1 MNASRPGRL
10 HYAWIVAAVT
20 FVALLVSA
28 GIRATPGVLI
38 LPLEHATGWSRSTI
52 SLAIAVNIALYGLM
66 GPFAGALMARI
77 GIRAT
82 TAIGLAVVA
91 AGVGATSL
99 VREPW
104 QLIALWGVVV
114 GIGTGM
120 VAIVLAAAVATRW
133 FVARRGLV
141 SGILTAS
148 TATGQLVFLPLL
160 AWIAAWGGWR
170 PVTLTVAC
178 AAVAALVPVLLF
190 MRDRPESLNLR
201 AYGAT
206 ALDPSAEPAFL
217 RSGNPLTVAFA
228 TLGRCSRSRDFWVL
242 GGSFFICGASTNGL
256 IGTHFIPACGD
267 HGIPEVRAA
276 GLLAAMGILDLV
288 GTSASGWLTDRGNPR
303 VLLFWYY
310 GLRGLS
316 LLFLPYAFDLSFGG
330 LSVFAIFYGLDWIAT
345 VPPTL
350 RLATDLF
357 GAEEAPIVYGWIAAA
372 RQLGASATALLA
384 GVLRQTYGSY
394 TPAFALSGAVCLVA
408 AIIVLTI
415 RRAPVAPVRAKL
427 APVT

>member
-1 MNASRPGRL
+1 MRFRAGHL

-20 FVALLVSA
+20 FLALLVSA

-38 LPLEHATGWSRSTI
+38 LPLEHDTGWSRSII

-66 GPFAGALMARI
+66 GPFAGALMTRI
-77 GIRAT
+77 GVRAT
-82 TAIGLAVVA
+82 TAIGLLTIAF
-91 AGVGATSL
+91 GVGATSL
-99 VREPW
+99 VRQPW
-104 QLIALWGVVV
+104 QFVALWGVVV
-114 GIGTGM
+114 GVGTGM

-160 AWIAAWGGWR
+160 ASIASRGGWR
-170 PVTLTVAC
+170 PVTTTVAC
-178 AAVAALVPVLLF
+178 AALAALVPVLLF
-190 MRDRPESLNLR
+190 MRDRPEALGLR
-201 AYGAT
+201 AYGSM
-206 ALDPSAEPAFL
+206 ALDPNSEPPLFV
-217 RSGNPLTVAFA
+217 SGNPLSVAFA
-228 TLGRCSRSRDFWVL
+228 TLGRCSRSRDFWLL

-276 GLLAAMGILDLV
+276 GLLAAMGVLDLI
-288 GTSASGWLTDRGNPR
+288 GTSASGWLTDRGDPR

-330 LSVFAIFYGLDWIAT
+330 LSVFALFYGLDWIAT

-357 GAEEAPIVYGWIAAA
+357 GAAEAPVVYGWIAAA
-372 RQLGASATALLA
+372 HQLGASSTALLA
-384 GVLRQTYGSY
+384 GVLRQAYGSY
-394 TPAFALSGAVCLVA
+394 TPAFALSGAICLVA
-408 AIIVLTI
+408 AIVVLTI
-415 RRAPVAPVRAKL
+415 RRERFAPAHTAL
-427 APVT
+427 ARGT